1 MTGDGALTELAV
13 EVVSA
18 DLAPPRVYVGWRLTG
33 RFTNPCFV
41 DDDLLIDAGTRKV
54 ENVETLTTYAR
65 QGLASALWVAA
76 NAEGECFH
84 AVEHHR
90 TPEGDA
96 FAQAVGGETIAP
108 ELDVIDECFICCG
121 DLDDDDTY

>member
-1 MTGDGALTELAV
+1 MTTTQITRTETTDSIRYSMMIDGTEA
-13 EVVSA
+13 S
-18 DLAPPRVYVGWRLTG
+18 
-33 RFTNPCFV
+33 F
-41 DDDLLIDAGTRKV
+41 LLIDAGTRKV
-54 ENVETLTTYAR
+54 ENVETREEFAR

-76 NAEGECFH
+76 SAEGECFH

-108 ELDVIDECFICCG
+108 ELDVIDVCFICCA
-121 DLDDDDTY
+121 DDDTY

>member
-1 MTGDGALTELAV
+1 MTTTQITRTETTDSIRYSMMIDGTEA
-13 EVVSA
+13 S
-18 DLAPPRVYVGWRLTG
+18 
-33 RFTNPCFV
+33 F
-41 DDDLLIDAGTRKV
+41 LLIDAGTRKV
-54 ENVETLTTYAR
+54 ENVETIATYAR

-108 ELDVIDECFICCG
+108 ELDVIDVCFICCG

>member
-1 MTGDGALTELAV
+1 MTTTQITRTETTDSIRYSMMTDGTEA
-13 EVVSA
+13 S
-18 DLAPPRVYVGWRLTG
+18 
-33 RFTNPCFV
+33 F
-41 DDDLLIDAGTRKV
+41 LLIDAGTRKV

-96 FAQAVGGETIAP
+96 FAHSVGGETIADD
-108 ELDVIDECFICCG
+108 LDIIDECGICCG
-121 DLDDDDTY
+121 DLDTDDDTY

>member
-1 MTGDGALTELAV
+1 MTTTQITRTETTDSIRYSMMIDGTEA
-13 EVVSA
+13 S
-18 DLAPPRVYVGWRLTG
+18 
-33 RFTNPCFV
+33 F
-41 DDDLLIDAGTRKV
+41 LLIDADTRKV
-54 ENVETLTTYAR
+54 ENVETATTYAR

-108 ELDVIDECFICCG
+108 ELDIIDVCFICCG
-121 DLDDDDTY
+121 DLDDEDEEEDDGTPYWM

>member
-1 MTGDGALTELAV
+1 MTTTQITRTETTETITYAAIIDGIEASFLV
-13 EVVSA
+13 
-18 DLAPPRVYVGWRLTG
+18 
-33 RFTNPCFV
+33 
-41 DDDLLIDAGTRKV
+41 IDAGTRKV
-54 ENVETLTTYAR
+54 VNIETATTYAR

-76 NAEGECFH
+76 NAEAECFH

-108 ELDVIDECFICCG
+108 ELDVIDECFICCN
-121 DLDDDDTY
+121 DDEDEEEDDDTPYWM

>member
-1 MTGDGALTELAV
+1 MTTTQITRTETTDSIRYSMMIDGTEA
-13 EVVSA
+13 S
-18 DLAPPRVYVGWRLTG
+18 
-33 RFTNPCFV
+33 F
-41 DDDLLIDAGTRKV
+41 LLIDAGTRKV
-54 ENVETLTTYAR
+54 ENVETATTYAR

-108 ELDVIDECFICCG
+108 ELDIIDVCGICCNDDG
-121 DLDDDDTY
+121 AEYEEEDDDTPCWM

>member
-1 MTGDGALTELAV
+1 MTTTQITRTETTDSIRYSMMIDGTEA
-13 EVVSA
+13 S
-18 DLAPPRVYVGWRLTG
+18 
-33 RFTNPCFV
+33 F
-41 DDDLLIDAGTRKV
+41 LLIDAGTRKV
-54 ENVETLTTYAR
+54 ENIETMNGFTR

-76 NAEGECFH
+76 NAEAECFH

-108 ELDVIDECFICCG
+108 ELDIIDVCGICCG
-121 DLDDDDTY
+121 DDEDEDEDDDTPYWM

>member
-1 MTGDGALTELAV
+1 MTTTQITRTETTDSIRYSMMIDGTEA
-13 EVVSA
+13 S
-18 DLAPPRVYVGWRLTG
+18 
-33 RFTNPCFV
+33 F
-41 DDDLLIDAGTRKV
+41 LLIDAGTRKV

-108 ELDVIDECFICCG
+108 ELDIIDECFICCG
-121 DLDDDDTY
+121 DLDDEDEEEDDDTPYWM